1 MVQKDIAWKKSV
13 QKGNLQEDGRKLFW
27 IRGIFLAITLS
38 WMIVIF
44 SFSAQPADDSGKT
57 SQGVGAFLAELF
69 VPGYED
75 WSTQRQE
82 AFVEKIDHPVRK
94 AGHLTEY
101 AVLGTLVTGTVLSFG
116 LRGKRAALTAEG
128 IGVLYAASD
137 EFHQL
142 FVPGRG
148 SQVTDVLID
157 ASGFAVGVAAA
168 FVIFWMI
175 CRYRRKKEQI
185 AGLRETERTVR

>member
-1 MVQKDIAWKKSV
+1 MEDNIQRNRIETDSAKS
-13 QKGNLQEDGRKLFW
+13 GRKIFW

-57 SQGVGAFLAELF
+57 SQGVGAFLAEFF

-101 AVLGTLVTGTVLSFG
+101 AILGTLVTGTVFSFG

>member
-1 MVQKDIAWKKSV
+1 MEDNIQRNRIETDSAKS
-13 QKGNLQEDGRKLFW
+13 GRKIFW
-27 IRGIFLAITLS
+27 IRGIFLAVTLS

-57 SQGVGAFLAELF
+57 SQGVGAFLAEFF
-69 VPGYED
+69 VPSYED

-101 AVLGTLVTGTVLSFG
+101 AILGTLVTGTVFSFG

-128 IGVLYAASD
+128 VGVLYAASD

>member
-1 MVQKDIAWKKSV
+1 MEDNIQRNRIETDSAKS
-13 QKGNLQEDGRKLFW
+13 GRKIFW
-27 IRGIFLAITLS
+27 IRGIFLAATLS

-44 SFSAQPADDSGKT
+44 SFSAQPADDSGAT

-69 VPGYED
+69 VPGYGD

-101 AVLGTLVTGTVLSFG
+101 AILGTLVTGTVFSFG
-116 LRGKRAALTAEG
+116 LRGKRAPLTAEG
-128 IGVLYAASD
+128 VGVLYAASD

-148 SQVTDVLID
+148 SQITDVLID
-157 ASGFAVGVAAA
+157 ASGFAVGVAAV
-168 FVIFWMI
+168 FVIFRLMS
-175 CRYRRKKEQI
+175 RYRQKREHI
-185 AGLRETERTVR
+185 AGLREAVR

>member
-1 MVQKDIAWKKSV
+1 MEDNIQRNRIETDSAKS
-13 QKGNLQEDGRKLFW
+13 GRKNFW
-27 IRGIFLAITLS
+27 IRGIFLAATLS

-44 SFSAQPADDSGKT
+44 SFSAQPADDSGAT

-69 VPGYED
+69 VPGYGD
-75 WSTQRQE
+75 WSMQRQE

-101 AVLGTLVTGTVLSFG
+101 AILGTLVTGTVFSFG

-128 IGVLYAASD
+128 VGVLYAASD

-148 SQVTDVLID
+148 SQITDVLID
-157 ASGFAVGVAAA
+157 ASGFAVGVAAV
-168 FVIFWMI
+168 FVIFRLMS
-175 CRYRRKKEQI
+175 RYRQKREHI
-185 AGLRETERTVR
+185 AGLREAVR

>member
-13 QKGNLQEDGRKLFW
+13 QKDNLQEDGRKLFW

-57 SQGVGAFLAELF
+57 SQGVGAFLAEFF

-157 ASGFAVGVAAA
+157 ASGFAVGEAAA
-168 FVIFWMI
+168 YVIFWMI
-175 CRYRRKKEQI
+175 CRYRRKK
-185 AGLRETERTVR
+185 

>member
-1 MVQKDIAWKKSV
+1 MEDNIQRNRIETDSAKS
-13 QKGNLQEDGRKLFW
+13 GRKIFW
-27 IRGIFLAITLS
+27 IRGIFLAATLS

-44 SFSAQPADDSGKT
+44 SFSAQPADDSGAT
-57 SQGVGAFLAELF
+57 SQGVGAFLAEFF

>member
-1 MVQKDIAWKKSV
+1 MEDNIQRNRIETDSAKS
-13 QKGNLQEDGRKLFW
+13 GRKIFW
-27 IRGIFLAITLS
+27 IRGIFLAATLS

-44 SFSAQPADDSGKT
+44 SFSAQPADDSGAT

-69 VPGYED
+69 VPGYGD

-101 AVLGTLVTGTVLSFG
+101 AILGTLVTGTVFSFG

-128 IGVLYAASD
+128 VGVLYAASD

-148 SQVTDVLID
+148 SQITDVLID

>member
-1 MVQKDIAWKKSV
+1 MEDNIQRNRIETDSAKS
-13 QKGNLQEDGRKLFW
+13 GRKIFW
-27 IRGIFLAITLS
+27 IRGIFLAATLS

-44 SFSAQPADDSGKT
+44 SFSAQPADDSGAT

-69 VPGYED
+69 VPGYGD
-75 WSTQRQE
+75 WSMQRQE

-101 AVLGTLVTGTVLSFG
+101 AILGTLVTGTVFSFG

-128 IGVLYAASD
+128 VGVLYAASD

>member
-13 QKGNLQEDGRKLFW
+13 QKDNLQEDGRKLLW

-82 AFVEKIDHPVRK
+82 AFVEKINHPVRK

-128 IGVLYAASD
+128 VGVLYAASD
-137 EFHQL
+137 AFHQL
-142 FVPGRG
+142 FVPRRG
-148 SQVTDVLID
+148 SQITHVLI
-157 ASGFAVGVAAA
+157 AARGIAAGAAA
-168 FVIFWMI
+168 V
-175 CRYRRKKEQI
+175 CRPFRLVGSSRP
-185 AGLRETERTVR
+185 AR

>member
-57 SQGVGAFLAELF
+57 SQGVGAFLAEFF

-101 AVLGTLVTGTVLSFG
+101 AALGTLVTGTVLSFG

>member
-1 MVQKDIAWKKSV
+1 MEDNIQRNRIETDSAKS
-13 QKGNLQEDGRKLFW
+13 GRKIFW
-27 IRGIFLAITLS
+27 IRGIFLAVTLS

-44 SFSAQPADDSGKT
+44 SFSAQPADDSGAT

-69 VPGYED
+69 VPGYGD
-75 WSTQRQE
+75 WSMQRQE

-101 AVLGTLVTGTVLSFG
+101 AILGTLVTGTVFSFG

-128 IGVLYAASD
+128 VGVLYAASD

-148 SQVTDVLID
+148 SQITDVLID
-157 ASGFAVGVAAA
+157 ASGFAVGVAAV
-168 FVIFWMI
+168 FVIFRLMS
-175 CRYRRKKEQI
+175 RYRQKREHI
-185 AGLRETERTVR
+185 AGLREAVR

>member
-1 MVQKDIAWKKSV
+1 MEDNIQRNRIETDSAKS
-13 QKGNLQEDGRKLFW
+13 GRKIFW
-27 IRGIFLAITLS
+27 IRGIFLAATLS

-44 SFSAQPADDSGKT
+44 SFSAQPADDSGAT

-69 VPGYED
+69 VPGYGD
-75 WSTQRQE
+75 WSMQRQE

-101 AVLGTLVTGTVLSFG
+101 AILGTLVTGTVFSFG

-128 IGVLYAASD
+128 VGVLYAASD

-148 SQVTDVLID
+148 SQITDVLID
-157 ASGFAVGVAAA
+157 ASGFAVGVAAV
-168 FVIFWMI
+168 FVIFRLMS
-175 CRYRRKKEQI
+175 RYRQKREHI

>member
-44 SFSAQPADDSGKT
+44 SFSAQPADDSGAT

-69 VPGYED
+69 VPGYGD

-101 AVLGTLVTGTVLSFG
+101 AILGTLVTGTVFSFG

-148 SQVTDVLID
+148 SQVN
-157 ASGFAVGVAAA
+157 
-168 FVIFWMI
+168 
-175 CRYRRKKEQI
+175 RRADRAP
-185 AGLRETERTVR
+185 AGSRWAWRQLS

>member
-1 MVQKDIAWKKSV
+1 MEDNIQRNRIETDSAKS
-13 QKGNLQEDGRKLFW
+13 GRKIFW
-27 IRGIFLAITLS
+27 IRGIFLAVTLS

-82 AFVEKIDHPVRK
+82 AFVVKVDHPVRK
-94 AGHLTEY
+94 AGHVREY

>member
-1 MVQKDIAWKKSV
+1 MEDNIQRNRIETDSAKS
-13 QKGNLQEDGRKLFW
+13 GRKIFW
-27 IRGIFLAITLS
+27 IRGIFLAVTLS

-44 SFSAQPADDSGKT
+44 SFSAQPADDSGAT
-57 SQGVGAFLAELF
+57 SQGVGAFLAEFF